1 MNTCPAELNFAS
13 HLAALN
19 AARAAKPAYIDDSR
33 QLSYGEL
40 AERVARMAGALR
52 QLGLRREERILLLM
66 QDTVDWPVAFLGAL
80 HAGVVPVAVNTLLTP
95 DDYAY
100 IITHSRVRAVFVS
113 GALLPALQAALAQSP
128 GDVEHVVVSQ
138 PNNAQ
143 PNTAQPNTA
152 QPNKAHP
159 VGTLPGPVQDF
170 DALLAAAPLAPA
182 VRTLSDEIAFWL
194 YSSGSTGKPKGVVHT
209 HGNLWHTAELY
220 AKPVL
225 GIREDDVVFSAAKLF
240 FAYGL
245 GNGLTFPL
253 SVGATVILMGERP
266 TPQAVFQRLTR
277 HRPTVFYGVPTLYA
291 SMLASP
297 DLPPREQVAMRVC
310 TSAGEALP
318 RDIGERFTRHFG
330 CEILDGIGS
339 TEMLHIFISNQSGQ
353 IRYGTTGKPVPGY
366 EVQLRDDSGAPV
378 AAGTIGDLYIKG
390 PSAALMYWNNRDKTR
405 QCFLGDWLKSGDKY
419 TCDADGY
426 YTYAGRSDDMIKV
439 SGQYVSPV
447 EVENVLVQHEA
458 VLEAAVIGVP
468 DHDGLVKT
476 KAYVVLRPGFE
487 PDAQTGAALQS
498 YVKQHLAPFKYPRQ
512 INFTEELPKTAT
524 GKIQRFRLRQLE
536 EATL

>member
-1 MNTCPAELNFAS
+1 MHDCPNELNFAS

-19 AARAAKPAYIDDSR
+19 APRAAKTAYIDDER
-33 QLSYGEL
+33 RLSYGEL
-40 AERVARMAGALR
+40 AERVARFGGALR
-52 QLGLRREERILLLM
+52 QLGLRREERILM
-66 QDTVDWPVAFLGAL
+66 VMHDTVDWPVTFLGAL
-80 HAGVVPVAVNTLLTP
+80 HAGIVPVAVNTLLTP

-100 IITHSRVRAVFVS
+100 IAAHCRARALVVS
-113 GALLPALQAALAQSP
+113 AGLLPQLRPALDSGQH
-128 GDVEHVVVSQ
+128 DIEHVIVSQ
-138 PNNAQ
+138 PAQ
-143 PNTAQPNTA
+143 
-152 QPNKAHP
+152 
-159 VGTLPGPVQDF
+159 
-170 DALLAAAPLAPA
+170 AAAGQHAFEALIAQAPILPA
-182 VRTLSDEIAFWL
+182 ARTLADEIAFWL

-225 GIREDDVVFSAAKLF
+225 GIREDDVAFSAAKLF

-253 SVGATVILMGERP
+253 SVGATTILMAERP
-266 TPQAVFQRLTR
+266 TPQAVFKRLTT
-277 HRPTVFYGVPTLYA
+277 HRPSVFYGVPTLYA
-291 SMLASP
+291 SMMASP
-297 DLPPREQVAMRVC
+297 ELPPRDNVSMRIC

-330 CEILDGIGS
+330 CQILDGIGS
-339 TEMLHIFISNQSGQ
+339 TEMPHIFLSNQPGQ
-353 IRYGTTGKPVPGY
+353 FRYGTTGKPVPGY
-366 EVQLRDDSGAPV
+366 EVQLRDEAGLPVPPGA
-378 AAGTIGDLYIKG
+378 IGDLYIKG

-419 TCDADGY
+419 LCDEDGY
-426 YTYAGRSDDMIKV
+426 YVYAGRSDDMIKV

-476 KAYVVLRPGFE
+476 KAYVVLRPGYA
-487 PDAQTGAALQS
+487 PDATTGAALQD
-498 YVKQHLAPFKYPRQ
+498 YVKAHLAPFKYPRQ

-536 EATL
+536 EAGL

>member
-1 MNTCPAELNFAS
+1 MNHCPAELNFAS

-19 AARAAKPAYIDDSR
+19 AARASKTAYIDDQR

-40 AERVARMAGALR
+40 AERVARAAGLLR
-52 QLGLRREERILLLM
+52 GLGLRREERVLLLM
-66 QDTVDWPVAFLGAL
+66 HDTVDWPVAFLGAL

-100 IITHSRVRAVFVS
+100 ILQHSRSRAVFVS
-113 GALLPALQAALAQSP
+113 GALLPVLQAAMAQ
-128 GDVEHVVVSQ
+128 GGHDVEHLVVSQ
-138 PNNAQ
+138 PEGA
-143 PNTAQPNTA
+143 PPAGA
-152 QPNKAHP
+152 
-159 VGTLPGPVQDF
+159 LRF
-170 DALLAAAPLAPA
+170 DALLAASPTVPA
-182 VRTLSDEIAFWL
+182 VRTLADEIAFWL

-253 SVGATVILMGERP
+253 SVGATTVLMGERP
-266 TPQAVFQRLTR
+266 TPQAVFRRLTT
-277 HRPTVFYGVPTLYA
+277 HRPTIFYGVPTLYA
-291 SMLASP
+291 GMLAAA
-297 DLPPREQVAMRVC
+297 DLPPRQQVALRVC

-318 RDIGERFTRHFG
+318 RDIGDRFTRHFG

-339 TEMLHIFISNQSGQ
+339 TEMLHIFLSNRTGEL
-353 IRYGTTGKPVPGY
+353 RYGTTGKPVPGY
-366 EVQLRDDSGAPV
+366 EVQLRDDGGLPVPVGA
-378 AAGTIGDLYIKG
+378 IGDLYIKG
-390 PSAALMYWNNRDKTR
+390 PSTALMYWNNRDKTR
-405 QCFLGDWLKSGDKY
+405 QCFQGDWLKSGDKY
-419 TCDADGY
+419 VCDADGY

-447 EVENVLVQHEA
+447 EVENVLIQHEA

-476 KAYVVLRPGFE
+476 KAYVVLRPGYQ
-487 PDAQTGAALQS
+487 PDDSTGAALQQ

-536 EATL
+536 EASL

>member
-1 MNTCPAELNFAS
+1 MNACPAELNFAS

-19 AARAAKPAYIDDSR
+19 APRAAKTAYIDDTR
-33 QLSYGEL
+33 QLTYGEL

-52 QLGLRREERILLLM
+52 QLGLRREERVLLLM

-80 HAGVVPVAVNTLLTP
+80 HAGVVPVAVNTLLTA

-100 IITHSRVRAVFVS
+100 ILSHSRVRAAFVS
-113 GALLPALQAALAQSP
+113 GALLPTLQAALAQAP
-128 GDVEHVVVSQ
+128 GEVEHLVVSQ
-138 PNNAQ
+138 PAA
-143 PNTAQPNTA
+143 PLPAG
-152 QPNKAHP
+152 AHD
-159 VGTLPGPVQDF
+159 L

-225 GIREDDVVFSAAKLF
+225 GIREDDVAFSAAKLF

-253 SVGATVILMGERP
+253 SVGATVVLMAERP
-266 TPQAVFQRLTR
+266 TPQAVFQRLTQ

-291 SMLASP
+291 SMLAAP
-297 DLPPREQVAMRVC
+297 DLPAREHVAMRVC

-339 TEMLHIFISNQSGQ
+339 TEMLHIFISNQAGQ
-353 IRYGTTGKPVPGY
+353 LRYGTTGKPVPGY
-366 EVQLRDDSGAPV
+366 EVQLRDDNGAPV
-378 AAGTIGDLYIKG
+378 AAGAIGDLYIKG

-419 TCDADGY
+419 VCDADGY

-447 EVENVLVQHEA
+447 EVENILVQHEA

-476 KAYVVLRPGFE
+476 KAYVVLRPGFA
-487 PDAQTGAALQS
+487 PDAQTGADLQR

-512 INFTEELPKTAT
+512 IDFTEELPKTAT

-536 EATL
+536 QVTP

>member
-33 QLSYGEL
+33 QLTYGQL

-66 QDTVDWPVAFLGAL
+66 QDTVDWPVVFLGAL

-100 IITHSRVRAVFVS
+100 IVTHSRVRAVFVS
-113 GALLPALQAALAQSP
+113 GALLPTLQAALAQTP
-128 GDVEHVVVSQ
+128 DDVEHVVVSQ
-138 PNNAQ
+138 PVDTQ
-143 PNTAQPNTA
+143 PVVSQPVDTPSA
-152 QPNKAHP
+152 DID
-159 VGTLPGPVQDF
+159 TLDF
-170 DALLAAAPLAPA
+170 EALLAAAPLAPA

-297 DLPPREQVAMRVC
+297 ELPPREQVAMRVC

-318 RDIGERFTRHFG
+318 RDIGERFARHFG

-339 TEMLHIFISNQSGQ
+339 TEMLHIFISNQTGQ
-353 IRYGTTGKPVPGY
+353 LRYGTTGKPVPGY

-378 AAGTIGDLYIKG
+378 APGAIGDLYIKG

-447 EVENVLVQHEA
+447 EVENILVQHEA

-487 PDAQTGAALQS
+487 PDEQTGAALQR